1 MSTNGKLALA
11 VMSSQGL
18 KFCVPQGGNQPLI
31 SLYSASLPAATTYSV
46 DLHVQ
51 RALLNKIKI
60 MNNKTV
66 ITEAFE
72 KITLF

>member
-18 KFCVPQGGNQPLI
+18 KLWSSVYHRVEI